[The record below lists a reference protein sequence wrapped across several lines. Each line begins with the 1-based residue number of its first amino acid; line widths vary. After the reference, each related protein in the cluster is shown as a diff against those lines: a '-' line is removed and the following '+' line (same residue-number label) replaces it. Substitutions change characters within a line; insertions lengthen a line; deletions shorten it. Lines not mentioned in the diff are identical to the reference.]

1 VAKRLKIAFI
11 TERFGR
17 RFGGAEA
24 YAVSL
29 CEILSRQH
37 DVTIIAS
44 EFDHSLSVNEIF
56 IKRLK
61 GWPSWIRAL
70 HFALKTK
77 NLSFSDFDVVHTH
90 AMGTFGDVHVVHVVP
105 VRFRRFFMQNR
116 WRGWLSCLQP
126 RNIAY
131 LWLEANSLQESSKRI
146 VVAVSPSVKAQ
157 ISTAY
162 PKLSRIEMIAPGASI
177 TSTDTTERSSF
188 RVHLGLQKE
197 DVVCLLVAR
206 NPLLKGF
213 AAVLQALA
221 HLPEKYKL
229 LVVGA
234 DRLSKNYLLSHPS
247 GLKAR
252 VNLLEP
258 TSDVSA
264 YYRSADICV
273 HPSLLDSFGMA
284 PLEAMAHGLP
294 VVLSPSQYCGFAA
307 FVRHKHDAWV
317 LDDPTDA
324 TEIADAIFAL
334 GESSDLR
341 EAITRQS
348 RSLVQTFN
356 WESIAQRYEV
366 LYDQIVSDRKGSQSQ
381 PLSQ

>member
-1 VAKRLKIAFI
+1 MAERLKIAFI

-17 RFGGAEA
+17 QFGGAEA
-24 YAVSL
+24 YAVNL
-29 CEILSRQH
+29 CEVLSRQH

-44 EFDHSLSVNEIF
+44 EFDHSLPVNEILV
-56 IKRLK
+56 KRLK

-77 NLSFSDFDVVHTH
+77 KLSYGDFDVVHTH
-90 AMGTFGDVHVVHVVP
+90 VMGTLGDVHVVHVVP

-116 WRGWLSCLQP
+116 WRGWLSYLQP

-131 LWLEANSLQESSKRI
+131 LWLEANSLRESSKRI

-157 ISTAY
+157 ISSAY
-162 PKLSRIEMIAPGASI
+162 PELNRVEMITPGARMASADA
-177 TSTDTTERSSF
+177 TVRSSL
-188 RVHLGLQKE
+188 RKHLGLDEE

-206 NPLLKGF
+206 DPLLKGF

-221 HLPEKYKL
+221 LLPENYKL

-234 DRLSKNYLLSHPS
+234 DHLSRNYLLSYHPS
-247 GLKAR
+247 LKGR

-258 TSDVSA
+258 TSDVSP
-264 YYRSADICV
+264 YYRSADVCV
-273 HPSLLDSFGMA
+273 HPTLLDSFGMA

-294 VVLSPSQYCGFAA
+294 VVLSASQYCGFAA

-317 LDDPTDA
+317 LDDPKDV
-324 TEIADAIFAL
+324 TEIAEAIFSL
-334 GESSDLR
+334 GENPDLR
-341 EAITRQS
+341 ETITRQS
-348 RSLVQTFN
+348 RSLVQAFT

-366 LYDQIVSDRKGSQSQ
+366 LYDQIVSFRKGPQSQ
-381 PLSQ
+381 PRSQ